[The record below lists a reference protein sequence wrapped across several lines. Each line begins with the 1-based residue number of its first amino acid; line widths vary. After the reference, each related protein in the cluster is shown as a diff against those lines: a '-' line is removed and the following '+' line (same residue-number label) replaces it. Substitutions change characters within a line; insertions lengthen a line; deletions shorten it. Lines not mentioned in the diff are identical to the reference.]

1 MNLSMLLRTLFEI
14 AMFAAVLWGIFHED
28 RLVAF
33 EKRIICYIRRRR
45 LRVVKPSGA
54 RRASY

>member
-45 LRVVKPSGA
+45 LRVVRPSGA

>member
-33 EKRIICYIRRRR
+33 EKRIICYIRRCR

>member
-14 AMFAAVLWGIFHED
+14 AMFAAVFWGIFHED